1 MALCNPEMALASHLK
16 RSSPVPVQGGPYS
29 TLHIFPRTNRSFP
42 LLTQEELAETL
53 DGSPYDLS
61 DLLSLDLF
69 ESSHCPT
76 PDLQLI
82 RRIVSQVEF
91 YLSDENLSKD
101 AFLLKHVQK
110 NRLGFVSIKLLTSFK
125 KVKYLTRDWRVTL
138 YALQFSELLE
148 VNEEGTKVRRKTPVP
163 EHLVNIP
170 SSKMLLAWNV
180 LPYEPAAH
188 GSLQFQMTFLNN
200 ITKLFSPF
208 GDIAS
213 IRILRPGKKLPS
225 DVSKC
230 SSRYPELLTKYCAV
244 VEYDSLESTRKAF
257 EELVRSQAAA
267 SSLNGDAI
275 KVVSLS
281 GRGSK
286 KKSVT
291 SQEDGE
297 EAEEAEKP
305 RMWAGALPEGPP
317 LAFEDSFYSSST
329 ESDGTPVSTPI
340 LPPNFLS
347 APVWPTAGFCTS
359 AGQAF
364 KPNFFSMPCAGPR
377 PLLHKPLSWPLCFPP
392 LSSPK
397 PSNGPCGLQK
407 PPNSCWE
414 TNGLGVGV
422 LWPPRQ
428 QGPACRQQQQQQQQQ
443 PLPSLKP
450 EPLSSAPAS
459 KRVSESLHARLKV
472 IRRPQGPDGTRG
484 FYNTIGRGKSVLR
497 H

>member
-1 MALCNPEMALASHLK
+1 IH
-16 RSSPVPVQGGPYS
+16 Y
-29 TLHIFPRTNRSFP
+29 
-42 LLTQEELAETL
+42 
-53 DGSPYDLS
+53 
-61 DLLSLDLF
+61 
-69 ESSHCPT
+69 
-76 PDLQLI
+76 
-82 RRIVSQVEF
+82 
-91 YLSDENLSKD
+91 
-101 AFLLKHVQK
+101 
-110 NRLGFVSIKLLTSFK
+110 
-125 KVKYLTRDWRVTL
+125 L
-138 YALQFSELLE
+138 YA
-148 VNEEGTKVRRKTPVP
+148 T
-163 EHLVNIP
+163 HLTG
-170 SSKMLLAWNV
+170 
-180 LPYEPAAH
+180 LPQQWPLPTLTG

-213 IRILRPGKKLPS
+213 IRILRPGRKLPS

-230 SSRYPELLTKYCAV
+230 SSRYPELLTKCCAV

-257 EELVRSQAAA
+257 EELVRSQAAV

-305 RMWAGALPEGPP
+305 RMWTGALPEGPP

-329 ESDGTPVSTPI
+329 ESDGTP
-340 LPPNFLS
+340 
-347 APVWPTAGFCTS
+347 
-359 AGQAF
+359 AF
-364 KPNFFSMPCAGPR
+364 KPNFFSMPCTGPR

-392 LSSPK
+392 LSAPK

-428 QGPACRQQQQQQQQQ
+428 QGPA
-443 PLPSLKP
+443 S
-450 EPLSSAPAS
+450 PAS